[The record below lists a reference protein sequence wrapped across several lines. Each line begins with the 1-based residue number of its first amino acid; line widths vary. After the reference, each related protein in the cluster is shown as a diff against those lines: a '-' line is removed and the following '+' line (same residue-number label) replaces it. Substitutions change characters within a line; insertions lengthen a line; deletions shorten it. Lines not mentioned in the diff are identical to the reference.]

1 MEVTLEKIELVK
13 DRTGVTYKEAK
24 EALEAAD
31 GNVVDAIVSIEDKT
45 DGQTSSQK
53 ISEKGNEL
61 IDKIKEVVQRGNA
74 SRIIIR
80 KDDDKLLNL
89 PLNAGVVGAVVAPWG
104 IILGVAA
111 AFGFNCKI
119 EVLKTDG
126 TIVDITDKAGN
137 IYEQAKERGTEV
149 VENVK
154 EKAPSVVDQ
163 IKGKGEEVINKAKE
177 KGEEVAGDDTVN
189 DAKAMFGDFVNKA
202 KDAAEKLFAKK
213 DEVSDDAEEAAEDA
227 EEAVEQLADTAEEKK
242 EDLADKA
249 EDIAE
254 EISDADL

>member
-53 ISEKGNEL
+53 IGAKGNEI

-74 SRIIIR
+74 ARIIIR
-80 KDDDKLLNL
+80 KDDDKLLDL
-89 PLNAGVVGAVVAPWG
+89 PLNAGVIGAVVAPWG

-119 EVLKTDG
+119 EVVKTDG
-126 TIVDITDKAGN
+126 SVVDITDKAGN
-137 IYEQAKERGTEV
+137 LYEQAKE
-149 VENVK
+149 
-154 EKAPSVVDQ
+154 
-163 IKGKGEEVINKAKE
+163 KGQDLYEQAKE
-177 KGEEVAGDDTVN
+177 KGEEAVKQAREKGEEAVN
-189 DAKAMFGDFVNKA
+189 MAKET
-202 KDAAEKLFAKK
+202 AEKFTHKGTAE
-213 DEVSDDAEEAAEDA
+213 DAAEEAAEDIEAAA
-227 EEAVEQLADTAEEKK
+227 EEAADQVGEAAEEAT
-242 EDLADKA
+242 EAA

-254 EISDADL
+254 EIKDADL